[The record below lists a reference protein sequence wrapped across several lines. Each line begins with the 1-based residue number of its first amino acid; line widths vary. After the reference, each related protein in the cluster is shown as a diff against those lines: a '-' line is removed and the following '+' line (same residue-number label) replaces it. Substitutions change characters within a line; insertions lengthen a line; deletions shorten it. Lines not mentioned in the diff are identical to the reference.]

1 MESYFIHSFLSG
13 IFHLAIY
20 VCVCVVCVFMYIY
33 IYTYMYMYFK
43 IHACFIC
50 SVQFTVFIVFTIPC
64 YQYPTTDCTI
74 LLLLMNH
81 FGCRV
86 VCDQMLWLPMQVG

>member
-1 MESYFIHSFLSG
+1 MHVLHVVYNLLFLL
-13 IFHLAIY
+13 F
-20 VCVCVVCVFMYIY
+20 
-33 IYTYMYMYFK
+33 
-43 IHACFIC
+43 
-50 SVQFTVFIVFTIPC
+50 FTIPC